1 MEELVNKDHDDNNEN
16 ITVASMNTMVEG
28 EWTYPYITPP
38 AIMVKFNDMKHNDK
52 NDNETET
59 SLDTLDNKTEKFPD
73 ITSPAMMEE
82 CGNK

>member
-1 MEELVNKDHDDNNEN
+1 MNN
-16 ITVASMNTMVEG
+16 MGEG
-28 EWTYPYITPP
+28 EGTYPYITSP

-59 SLDTLDNKTEKFPD
+59 SLDTLDKKTEKFPD
-73 ITSPAMMEE
+73 ITSPDMMQE